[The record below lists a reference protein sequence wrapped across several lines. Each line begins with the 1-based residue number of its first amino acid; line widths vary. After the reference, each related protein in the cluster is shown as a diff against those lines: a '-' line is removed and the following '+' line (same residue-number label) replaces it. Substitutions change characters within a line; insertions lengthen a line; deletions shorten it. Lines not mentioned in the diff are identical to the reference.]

1 MCQGVPDVGFHQQHC
16 TLTGQLCGPGGE
28 NITSKQNK
36 DFFA

>member
-1 MCQGVPDVGFHQQHC
+1 MCQGVPDVGFHQQHY
-16 TLTGQLCGPGGE
+16 TLTGPGGE